1 MENEHTYEI
10 WNAIVVGHEPFPT
23 DMLTGDRCWPR
34 TNYDEEAIA
43 RSHVRW
49 SYRYDYY
56 PYTKRVDTRN
66 RRYVVN
72 VQGRGNGPSFQAW
85 EACGYTFKNIEY
97 TTIYHTRKCTWP
109 GGHVREET
117 YDVHRRYIQT

>member
-97 TTIYHTRKCTWP
+97 TTI
-109 GGHVREET
+109 
-117 YDVHRRYIQT
+117 D